1 MYSGPSILESSFKRE
16 NTPTFKKVSA
26 METRKSAFS
35 VEMFRFESLTF
46 TCRLYLISREP
57 QKYYMVLDT
66 PLITPVRQP
75 EKTPPLKV
83 WSLDQR
89 DLIALELIRN
99 GAHYDVS
106 GS

>member
-1 MYSGPSILESSFKRE
+1 
-16 NTPTFKKVSA
+16 
-26 METRKSAFS
+26 METSKSAFS
-35 VEMFRFESLTF
+35 VEMFRYESLTF
-46 TCRLYLISREP
+46 TCTLYLISREP
-57 QKYYMVLDT
+57 QKYYMVSDT

-89 DLIALELIRN
+89 DLIVWELIRN

-106 GS
+106 GP